1 MSAEAFDEG
10 ASKTAAGV
18 AEVSLLEYTDRD
30 LPEEE
35 EEVEGAS
42 QNSTREGGCSAAR
55 FVARSAVNA
64 MKAAQYAP
72 RGGDLSSDD
81 EEEVEEE
88 EEAVEA
94 GAPPPRARLTAARG
108 TGESRPYDGP
118 EADGE
123 GEGSTDGL
131 DSESEDR
138 LHYATLVDD
147 RNEDGEGGEE
157 DFQEFQGFQEANPEA
172 SFVHSSVTTSY
183 TTTAQVRAPTG
194 QSAAAAAAVEEYED
208 DESLFAPPLPAAPPA
223 LLPKDLIVPLSA
235 AKINTI
241 KTAMQV
247 RLRCTVTRN
256 RATLCVW
263 CVCAV

>member
-1 MSAEAFDEG
+1 MSVEAFDEG
-10 ASKTAAGV
+10 ASKTVAGV

-30 LPEEE
+30 LPDEEE
-35 EEVEGAS
+35 EGEGAS
-42 QNSTREGGCSAAR
+42 QNSTREGGCSAAGS
-55 FVARSAVNA
+55 VARSAVNA

-72 RGGDLSSDD
+72 RGGDLSSD
-81 EEEVEEE
+81 EEE
-88 EEAVEA
+88 EEKEETLEA
-94 GAPPPRARLTAARG
+94 GVPPPRARLTAARG
-108 TGESRPYDGP
+108 GGESRPYNGP

-147 RNEDGEGGEE
+147 RNEDGQGGEEEE

-183 TTTAQVRAPTG
+183 TTMAQVRASTA
-194 QSAAAAAAVEEYED
+194 QSAAAAAATAVEEYED

-223 LLPKDLIVPLSA
+223 LLPKDLIVPLSP

-247 RLRCTVTRN
+247 RDL
-256 RATLCVW
+256 
-263 CVCAV
+263 